1 VLSPLAGEKSL
12 FSETCI
18 NNLVLELLIL
28 RVDLMVMRGK
38 SLEQA
43 IANAMKRFD
52 RLLDREQLDP
62 EALDRLRSQIAIR
75 LQHEFLEELAGTG

>member
-1 VLSPLAGEKSL
+1 VLSPPAWEKSS
-12 FSETCI
+12 FGESCI

-43 IANAMKRFD
+43 IANAMKHFD

-75 LQHEFLEELAGTG
+75 LQHECLEDLAGTD

>member
-1 VLSPLAGEKSL
+1 MAGEKSP

-18 NNLVLELLIL
+18 TNLVLELLIL

-43 IANAMKRFD
+43 IANAMKHFD
-52 RLLDREQLDP
+52 RLTSREQLDP
-62 EALDRLRSQIAIR
+62 EALDRLRSHIAIR
-75 LQHEFLEELAGTG
+75 LQHEFLEDLAGTG